1 MTEGAFALVITLE
14 GHATWL
20 PMLVTTAIVFVSTIC
35 LCSWFFSRQNA
46 VKLILGKRFST
57 VEDVAVSAPASPAT
71 DSATA
76 APVTEVGAKAK
87 DTNATEG
94 NVMEALPHESLEY
107 EGLAEE
113 ALAQEALD
121 QQWADEMD
129 FWMYPGT
136 PKSVRLNRMYRDN
149 GIDYNAN
156 LLQRYNQFGMA
167 GLSVLERSED
177 YEFRSAF
184 AEIEERVAEHQ
195 LFLSAAEGSNSRDRH
210 GSSQRLLRHFS
221 RTELDAQVWISQQR
235 RGYAFHRQSCSI
247 RVSAKKWVTLEAAL
261 VQGKRPCQQCFSD
274 YAQRLQ

>member
-184 AEIEERVAEHQ
+184 
-195 LFLSAAEGSNSRDRH
+195 
-210 GSSQRLLRHFS
+210 QR
-221 RTELDAQVWISQQR
+221 
-235 RGYAFHRQSCSI
+235 
-247 RVSAKKWVTLEAAL
+247 
-261 VQGKRPCQQCFSD
+261 
-274 YAQRLQ
+274 

>member
-1 MTEGAFALVITLE
+1 MASNAGHHGYRICFYHMFVQLVFLATECSEADFGQTFFHSGRCCSLCAGIACYRLRDS
-14 GHATWL
+14 
-20 PMLVTTAIVFVSTIC
+20 STRY
-35 LCSWFFSRQNA
+35 W
-46 VKLILGKRFST
+46 
-57 VEDVAVSAPASPAT
+57 
-71 DSATA
+71 
-76 APVTEVGAKAK
+76 AKAK

-113 ALAQEALD
+113 ASAQEALD

-195 LFLSAAEGSNSRDRH
+195 LFLIAAEGSNSRDRH